1 MPKVKTWPLS
11 EGAVCLNRTHQGPGV
26 RVHRCDPSVSYEFVR
41 IYAHRCASLEE
52 VPPLQEPA
60 FETATFRIMI
70 GQREK
75 AVVVGLTAEQL
86 RAGSVLIDNV
96 SLSGSEE
103 IWISS
108 SQPNACMVHG
118 LTSLAPFAC

>member
-1 MPKVKTWPLS
+1 MPKAKAWPLS

-26 RVHRCDPSVSYEFVR
+26 RVHRCDPSGSYEFVR

-52 VPPLQEPA
+52 PPLENPDFQM
-60 FETATFRIMI
+60 ATFRIMI

-75 AVVVGLTAEQL
+75 AVVVSLTEEQL
-86 RAGSVLIDNV
+86 RAGAVLIDNV

-118 LTSLAPFAC
+118 LSSLAPFAR